1 MRLAVIGRGKWG
13 TKIVGTLAAMPDV
26 ELIDESKDF
35 DLVLRRQPA
44 GVLIAT
50 PSATHAN
57 VAIPFIDAGVPT
69 FIEKPMATTVAD
81 AIRIYEAALR
91 SGAPVV
97 VGHVHLYNPAFQAAK
112 KLLPE
117 VGTPQ
122 GVLWEGMN
130 QQPRTDSSV
139 LWDWL
144 PHGLSMTR
152 ALFEANPGSAQ
163 AWGVGEASRFAAA
176 SAKFM
181 VADLPFIANI
191 SWVSPVK
198 RHSLTILGKD
208 NSLTFDDTAE
218 KKLSLRNSQGTSY
231 PAYDEELPLT
241 RELRAFI
248 GVLHAGQLDTVQLES
263 EVAIVRAIAA
273 AEESARNAGRLVAI
287 DRVNEKPR
295 REGS

>member
-13 TKIVGTLAAMPDV
+13 MNIVRTLAAMGGI

-35 DLVLRRQPA
+35 DVVLRQQPA

-50 PSATHAN
+50 PSATHAE
-57 VAIPFIDAGVPT
+57 VALPFIDAGVPT

-91 SGAPVV
+91 SGVPVV

-117 VGTPQ
+117 VETVQ
-122 GVLWEGMN
+122 AVFWEGMN
-130 QQPRTDSSV
+130 HHPRIDSSV

-144 PHGLSMTR
+144 PHGLSMAR
-152 ALFEANPGSAQ
+152 ALFEANPSFAQ
-163 AWGVGEASRFAAA
+163 AWGVGEASRFKAA

-181 VADLPFIANI
+181 IADVPFIANI
-191 SWVSPVK
+191 SWVSPLK
-198 RHSLTILGKD
+198 RHSLTIVGED

-218 KKLSLRNSQGTSY
+218 RKLSLRNSQGTSY
-231 PAYDEELPLT
+231 PAYGEELPLT

-248 GVLHAGQLDTVQLES
+248 GALRAGQLDTTQLES

-273 AEESARNAGRLVAI
+273 AEESARNAGRV
-287 DRVNEKPR
+287 
-295 REGS
+295 GSN